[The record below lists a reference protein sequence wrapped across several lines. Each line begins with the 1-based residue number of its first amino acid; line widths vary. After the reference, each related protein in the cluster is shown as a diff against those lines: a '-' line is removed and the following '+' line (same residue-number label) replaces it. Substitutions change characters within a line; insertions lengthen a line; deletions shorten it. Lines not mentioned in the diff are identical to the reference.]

1 MNKNR
6 LPAFILL
13 SVFVLTVSA
22 WSFAQTTPNTDQQAP
37 SDKQDKDK
45 DKDKDKKKKKSK
57 SQDVLNTE
65 VFNDDV
71 ARYVLSEIRDGLEG
85 HMQRL
90 MLSAFD
96 DDEMPGY
103 LSFED
108 QIQAMFDRYTEFRV
122 HFNISQATVE
132 GPKGIVLVDFQLEE
146 IPKANNAQPQRKST
160 QMRFELQRGRKGWR
174 VVDFS
179 PRGFFS

>member
-6 LPAFILL
+6 LCGFLL
-13 SVFVLTVSA
+13 LAALVVGANPLI
-22 WSFAQTTPNTDQQAP
+22 FAQNTQPSDGQQSQ

-45 DKDKDKKKKKSK
+45 DKKKKKNK

-71 ARYVLSEIRDGLEG
+71 ARYVIGEVRDGLEG
-85 HMQRL
+85 HLQRL

-96 DDEMPGY
+96 DDSMPGY

-108 QIQAMFDRYTEFRV
+108 QIEAMFERYSEFRV
-122 HFNISQATVE
+122 HFRILQTSVE
-132 GPKGIVLVDFQLEE
+132 GPKGVVLVDFQLEE
-146 IPKANNAQPQRKST
+146 VPKAANTNPQRKSS
-160 QMRFELQRGRKGWR
+160 QIRFELERGRKGWR
-174 VVDFS
+174 IVDVS

>member
-6 LPAFILL
+6 LSGLIFLVAL
-13 SVFVLTVSA
+13 VFGANA
-22 WSFAQTTPNTDQQAP
+22 WLFAQTTPLATDQQTS
-37 SDKQDKDK
+37 SDKQDK

-57 SQDVLNTE
+57 PQDVLNTD

-71 ARYVLSEIRDGLEG
+71 ARYVLGEVRDGLEG
-85 HMQRL
+85 HLQRL

-96 DDEMPGY
+96 DDNMPGY

-108 QIQAMFDRYTEFRV
+108 QIEAMFNRYSEFRV
-122 HFNISQATVE
+122 HFRILQTTVE
-132 GPKGIVLVDFQLEE
+132 GPKGVVLVDFQLEQV
-146 IPKANNAQPQRKST
+146 PRDANSNPQRKSS
-160 QMRFELQRGRKGWR
+160 QIRFELERGRKGWR
-174 VVDFS
+174 IVDIS